1 MSVILSLIKHTIN
14 FINIIIQ
21 KINFINDYKNSIML
35 SSRIKDY
42 LNEYIS
48 QEVYVQVAVAKGKNK
63 ISTNAAISKYFES
76 NHFQGLAEGK
86 PYNTF
91 LDDLKDKC
99 LGKLVNSPMKDSKA
113 DDEIIIE
120 LQNKLNTLDIGELN
134 DTYWEVETGEYLRG
148 ADIKEIE
155 LERDSLIKFL
165 TSKDEAHDTVST
177 LCKNYEKL
185 CKQKYPE
192 APLPL
197 EIL

>member
-1 MSVILSLIKHTIN
+1 
-14 FINIIIQ
+14 
-21 KINFINDYKNSIML
+21 ML
-35 SSRIKDY
+35 SNNIKDY

-76 NHFQGLAEGK
+76 NHFTGLVKGK

-99 LGKLVNSPMKDSKA
+99 LGKLVNSPMKNSKTE
-113 DDEIIIE
+113 DETIVE
-120 LQNKLNTLDIGELN
+120 LQRKLNSLKSEELN
-134 DTYWEVETGEYLRG
+134 NTYWEVETGEFLSTQ
-148 ADIKEIE
+148 DIKEIE
-155 LERDSLIKFL
+155 LERDTLIKFL
-165 TSKDEAHDTVST
+165 TSKDEAHDTVIT

-185 CKQKYPE
+185 CKEKYPE

-197 EIL
+197 EILDN

>member
-1 MSVILSLIKHTIN
+1 
-14 FINIIIQ
+14 
-21 KINFINDYKNSIML
+21 ML
-35 SSRIKDY
+35 SDKIKDY

-76 NHFQGLAEGK
+76 NHFTGLVEGK

-99 LGKLVNSPMKDSKA
+99 LGKLANSPMKDSKTE
-113 DDEIIIE
+113 DEIIIE
-120 LQNKLNTLDIGELN
+120 LQRKLNTLKNEELN
-134 DTYWEVETGEYLRG
+134 DTYWEVETGEYLSG
-148 ADIKEIE
+148 TDIKEIE
-155 LERDSLIKFL
+155 LERDTLIKFL
-165 TSKDEAHDTVST
+165 TSKNEAHDTVNT

-185 CKQKYPE
+185 CKKKYPE

-197 EIL
+197 EILDTKH